1 MSKRVTAPANA
12 IVAYVRVSTAEQ
24 ADSGLGLEA
33 QRAAIAAEAARRG
46 WTIVAEYADEG
57 VSGGKAADKRPG
69 LRAALEAVEGGQ
81 AAALVVA
88 KSDRLARNLRALLE
102 VIDRVESARGAVVA
116 VDGTVDTSTAAGR
129 FTTQI
134 MGGVA
139 ELERALISD
148 RTKAALAAKR
158 AQGVRLGRP
167 SETPAEVT
175 ARVVEAKGRGL
186 SLRAIAAELTE
197 AGVPTVRGGATWHA
211 STVRAVL
218 NSQDAAA
225 LA

>member
-1 MSKRVTAPANA
+1 MSKRRTAPANT
-12 IVAYVRVSTAEQ
+12 VVSYVRVSTAEQ
-24 ADSGLGLEA
+24 ADSGAGLDA

-46 WTIVAEYADEG
+46 WTLVAEYADEG

-69 LRAALEAVEGGQ
+69 LAAALAAVESGQ

-88 KSDRLARNLRALLE
+88 KSDRLARNLRALLD
-102 VIDRVESARGAVVA
+102 VIDRVESAAGAVVA

-139 ELERALISD
+139 ELERSMISD
-148 RTKAALAAKR
+148 RTKAALAARK

-175 ARVVEAKGRGL
+175 ARIVAAKAEGK
-186 SLRAIAAELTE
+186 SLRAIAAELTA
-197 AGVPTVRGGATWHA
+197 AGIPTVRGGATWHA

-218 NSQDAAA
+218 TSQDAAA